1 MLVVTRKK
9 KKMLVEW
16 KIYKFQVNGNKYI
29 EVD

>member
-9 KKMLVEW
+9 KKKLVEW